1 MLICGH
7 IEESNMHLC
16 PNWHN
21 ISQNLSQEELDY
33 LDYDV
38 EDTVSIDWTD
48 LGPSLVVYAVTF
60 VMGILGNV
68 LILVAVIRNTQFLKS
83 SPVNV
88 FLGSLASADL
98 LLISI
103 CLPLKVC
110 WTTQL
115 VIIFQHIPIEY
126 CIKMLYTSHTYYSS
140 LFVCTQPL

>member
-1 MLICGH
+1 MSIGH
-7 IEESNMHLC
+7 FIEESNMHLC

-38 EDTVSIDWTD
+38 EDTISIDWTD

-110 WTTQL
+110 
-115 VIIFQHIPIEY
+115 
-126 CIKMLYTSHTYYSS
+126 
-140 LFVCTQPL
+140 

>member
-1 MLICGH
+1 MFICCL

-21 ISQNLSQEELDY
+21 ISQNLSQQELDY

-38 EDTVSIDWTD
+38 EDTISIDWTD

-103 CLPLKVC
+103 CLPLKVS
-110 WTTQL
+110 WKHNYLSFSNINNLFMQRN
-115 VIIFQHIPIEY
+115 I
-126 CIKMLYTSHTYYSS
+126 
-140 LFVCTQPL
+140 FVCHSILLAFRTHWL